1 MKGVKVTQIGPVFV
15 DGRGAITDILNE
27 PLGHIGLITSAKN
40 SIRGNHHHKKS
51 IQYNFILSGKFEV
64 LVANYKSPK
73 KTEKI
78 ILKIG
83 DLITIQPK
91 IVHTFKALE
100 TGSFLDMI
108 SQSRAGNKY
117 EEDVVK
123 GVVLK

>member
-1 MKGVKVTQIGPVFV
+1 MKGVTITKIEPVYV
-15 DGRGAITDILNE
+15 DGRGAITDLLNK
-27 PLGHIGLITSAKN
+27 PLGHVGLITSAKK
-40 SIRGNHHHKKS
+40 SIRGNHYHKKS

-64 LVANYKSPK
+64 LVADYKNPE

-108 SQSRAGNKY
+108 SQSRAGDKY

-123 GVVLK
+123 GVILK